1 MSWKRTK
8 AKAALIEIF
17 PVITSE
23 NMTFMYKEVGDKIQ
37 VRYTFQQTSFDKKDI
52 NKYLE
57 PLNEDVSPELSH
69 YLDEVIKKKNK
80 NKI

>member
-1 MSWKRTK
+1 MGWKRTK
-8 AKAALIEIF
+8 AKNALIEIF

-23 NMTFMYKEVGDKIQ
+23 DMIFMYKEVGDKIQ
-37 VRYTFQQTSFDKKDI
+37 VRYTFQQMSFDKKDI
-52 NKYLE
+52 DKYLE

-69 YLDEVIKKKNK
+69 YLDNIIKNKNK